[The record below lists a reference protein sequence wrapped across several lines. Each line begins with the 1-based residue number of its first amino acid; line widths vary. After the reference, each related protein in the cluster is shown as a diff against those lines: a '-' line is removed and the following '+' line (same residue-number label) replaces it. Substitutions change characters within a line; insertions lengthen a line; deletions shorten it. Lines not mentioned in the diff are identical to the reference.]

1 MWEMERPIQMLQEFC
16 KDNQFG
22 EPEPRLLGDAG
33 KNTILA
39 AYHVGIYC
47 NRKLLATGFGED
59 VNTAIE
65 VAAINGLKKVFDI
78 ENPRP
83 LNYKISLKEVEESL
97 RNNRKIEQQM

>member
-1 MWEMERPIQMLQEFC
+1 MWEIERPIETLREYC
-16 KDNQFG
+16 KINKYA

-39 AYHVGIYC
+39 AYHVGIYSD
-47 NRKLLATGFGED
+47 RRLLATGFGED

-65 VAAINGLKKVFDI
+65 VAAINGLKKFYDI

-83 LNYKISLKEVEESL
+83 YNFKINLKELEESL
-97 RNNRKIEQQM
+97 QNGRKVERQI